1 MATDI
6 SRLTARFISPGIEI
20 INPHIERGFIR
31 HVLFDFDGTLSL
43 IREGWQQVMVPM
55 MVEILRQT
63 PQAESEEEIH
73 HVVTEFVERLTGKQT
88 IYQMIQLCEEIRKRG
103 GEPLSPVDYKHI
115 YHERLWQRI
124 EHRVAGLKSGKI
136 PREDLLVPGSLELLN
151 ALKQRGC
158 TLYLASGTDKHYV
171 IDEAR
176 ALGIADYFGE
186 HIYGAVDE
194 YWTFS
199 KQMIIEKIIKDHHL
213 RGREFAA
220 FGDGYVEIENTKAVG
235 GIAVGVA
242 SDEVRRCG
250 INAWKRNR
258 LIGAGADVI
267 IGDFREWER
276 LLEYLFL
283 VKAC

>member
-1 MATDI
+1 MAPDVNRPT
-6 SRLTARFISPGIEI
+6 SQFIGEGIEI

-43 IREGWQQVMVPM
+43 IREGWQQVMIPM

-63 PQAESEEEIH
+63 PQAESEAQIH

-88 IYQMIQLCEEIRKRG
+88 IYQMIQLCEEIRQRG
-103 GEPLSPVDYKHI
+103 GEPLPPLDYKRM

-136 PREDLLVPGSLELLN
+136 QREDLLVPGSMELLN
-151 ALKQRGC
+151 ALKKRGC

-171 IDEAR
+171 IDEAQ
-176 ALGIADYFGE
+176 ALGVADYFGE

-199 KQMIIEKIIKDHHL
+199 KQMIIEKILKDHNLH
-213 RGREFAA
+213 GREFAA

-235 GIAVGVA
+235 GIAIGVA
-242 SDEVRRCG
+242 SDEARRCG
-250 INAWKRNR
+250 INEWKRNR
-258 LIGAGADVI
+258 LIGAGADII
-267 IGDFREWER
+267 IGDFREGDT
-276 LLEYLFL
+276 LLAYLF
-283 VKAC
+283 ADE

>member
-1 MATDI
+1 MAIDV
-6 SRLTARFISPGIEI
+6 SRPPSRFIGAGIEI
-20 INPHIERGFIR
+20 INPNIERGFIR

-43 IREGWQQVMVPM
+43 IREGWQQVMIPM

-63 PQAESEEEIH
+63 PRAESEERIH
-73 HVVTEFVERLTGKQT
+73 QVVTEFVERLTGKQS
-88 IYQMIQLCEEIRKRG
+88 IYQMIQLCEEIKRRG
-103 GEPLSPVDYKHI
+103 GEPLQPVAYKRM

-136 PREDLLVPGSLELLN
+136 QREELLVPGSLALLN
-151 ALKQRGC
+151 GLKERGC

-199 KQMIIEKIIKDHHL
+199 KQMIIEKILQDHHL

-242 SDEVRRCG
+242 SDEARRCG
-250 INAWKRNR
+250 INEWKRNR
-258 LIGAGADVI
+258 LIGAGADII
-267 IGDFREWER
+267 IGDFRESET
-276 LLEYLFL
+276 LLDYLFS
-283 VKAC
+283 VNEC

>member
-1 MATDI
+1 MAIDV
-6 SRLTARFISPGIEI
+6 SRPPSRFIGAGIEL
-20 INPHIERGFIR
+20 INPNIERGFIR

-43 IREGWQQVMVPM
+43 IREGWQQVMIPM

-63 PQAESEEEIH
+63 PRAESEERIH
-73 HVVTEFVERLTGKQT
+73 QVVTEFVERLTGKQT
-88 IYQMIQLCEEIRKRG
+88 IYQMIQLCEEIKRRG
-103 GEPLSPVDYKHI
+103 GEPLQPVAYKRM

-136 PREDLLVPGSLELLN
+136 QREELLVPGSLALLN
-151 ALKQRGC
+151 GLKERGC

-199 KQMIIEKIIKDHHL
+199 KQMIIEKILQDHHL

-242 SDEVRRCG
+242 SDEARRCG
-250 INAWKRNR
+250 INEWKRNR
-258 LIGAGADVI
+258 LIGAGADII
-267 IGDFREWER
+267 IGDFRESET
-276 LLEYLFL
+276 LLDYLFS
-283 VKAC
+283 VNEC